1 MKKIFRKLRIKNKN
15 KGFSL
20 LEVLLA
26 IAILALI
33 ATPVFNTIVSSYKLN
48 LKSRK
53 ILAAS
58 DVVNATME
66 YASSMTMENYKY
78 SIPDTSNPG
87 TFKDV
92 SIDGLNSVYGTV
104 GYTYDF
110 SNGFFSVYPGS
121 DYGAVSVDHKKITL
135 EDLAAS
141 DVYPYIGPKMITKK
155 AVDVTIFSEVKYNG
169 YSFDVLVFR
178 ASPETTTDK
187 YFTTEFGVAVYDH
200 ELKDSDGKLIK
211 YTDATTKI
219 INVK

>member
-58 DVVNATME
+58 DVLNATME
-66 YASSMTMENYKY
+66 YAASNTMDDYKY

-92 SIDGLNSVYGTV
+92 NVKGINSIYGTAENLH
-104 GYTYDF
+104 DF
-110 SNGFFSVYPGS
+110 SKGVYCVYPGA
-121 DYGAVSVDHKKITL
+121 DYGAVTVTHVEYTL
-135 EDLAAS
+135 ENLSKS
-141 DVYPYIGPKMITKK
+141 DEYTYIGPKMVTKK
-155 AVDVTIFSEVKYNG
+155 KVNIDILSDVKYNG
-169 YSFDVLVFR
+169 YHFDVLIFR
-178 ASPETTTDK
+178 TNPETTTDK
-187 YFTTEFGVAVYDH
+187 YYTTEFGVAVYDH
-200 ELKDSDGKLIK
+200 ELKDSDGKFVK
-211 YTDATTKI
+211 YTEATTKI
-219 INVK
+219 ANVK